1 MELDIGLIVKV
12 QSVVRRWLVL
22 RLMKRD
28 FEGMVTRFIMKD
40 AEHKGRCVRITI
52 WKTLVEHTIK
62 TKKTTKVK

>member
-40 AEHKGRCVRITI
+40 AEQKGRCVRITI

-62 TKKTTKVK
+62 TKKTTKMK